1 MAGQDDAEGTE
12 QVAVTGAQAAWVTER
27 AEALGY
33 EPAEYLERVLVSVRA
48 VESGDP
54 LADIATAEDVAALRD
69 RVEDLDDDLDA
80 MIEDVRE
87 RVLQVKREADAKAP
101 TDHDHP
107 DLAGEIAEATERA
120 DVAAARAEAI
130 AETVEDV
137 ERRLDTG
144 FENYE
149 EILAYLVD
157 RTDDLTDHTETL
169 AGALAGMRG
178 QLARV
183 VAHHQRR
190 ERTERL
196 QRRANEEGV
205 TVATCEACE
214 SEVQIPLLAA
224 PECPFCG
231 STFADLEAKRGFFGS
246 ATLLTGSTPAL
257 EESAEETDED
267 VEDLEA
273 VIAEEAAETDP
284 SEWLAKI
291 DSVVDVE
298 ESQQTVSGGES
309 SDE

>member
-1 MAGQDDAEGTE
+1 MAGQDDAESTE
-12 QVAVTGAQAAWVTER
+12 QVAVTGSQAAWVTER
-27 AEALGY
+27 AETLGY

-54 LADIATAEDVAALRD
+54 LADIATDEDLAALRE
-69 RVEDLDDDLDA
+69 RVDDLDDDVDA
-80 MIEDVRE
+80 MIQDVRE
-87 RVLQVKREADAKAP
+87 RVIQVKREADAKAP
-101 TDHDHP
+101 ADHDHP
-107 DLAGEIAEATERA
+107 DLAGELAEATERA
-120 DVAAARAEAI
+120 DAAATRVEAI
-130 AETVEDV
+130 AETVADV

-149 EILAYLVD
+149 EILSYLVD
-157 RTDDLTDHTETL
+157 RTDDLADHTETL
-169 AGALAGMRG
+169 ATALARMRG
-178 QLARV
+178 QLATV
-183 VAHHQRR
+183 VAHDQRR

-205 TVATCEACE
+205 TAATCEACD
-214 SEVQIPLLAA
+214 SEVHVSLLAG

-231 STFADLEAKRGFFGS
+231 ATFADVEAKRGFFGS

-257 EESAEETDED
+257 EESTEETDEG

-284 SEWLAKI
+284 SEWLEKI

-298 ESQQTVSGGES
+298 ESRQTVSAGEDA
-309 SDE
+309 DE